1 MPYPEM
7 LKEMEEMVKK
17 VGSNLKVAHDRQ
29 KNFADRKRNFKEYQ
43 VGDHVYVSIRAK
55 KSTLQ
60 WSGSAKLAPQFCRPF
75 QILAG
80 DGPVAYQLALPS
92 HILVH
97 NIFHV
102 SVLNKY
108 IYDPKHVDLEGEILV
123 ELLNILDRREVT
135 LWKRAI
141 TQVKV
146 QWQHFGPDE
155 AS

>member
-1 MPYPEM
+1 M

-60 WSGSAKLAPQFCRPF
+60 WSGSAKLGPQFCRPF

-80 DGPVAYQLALPS
+80 VGPVAYQLTLPS
-92 HILVH
+92 HIPVH

-102 SVLNKY
+102 SLLNKY
-108 IYDPKHVDLEGEILV
+108 IYDPKHVELEGEILV
-123 ELLNILDRREVT
+123 ELLNILDQREVT

-155 AS
+155 AT